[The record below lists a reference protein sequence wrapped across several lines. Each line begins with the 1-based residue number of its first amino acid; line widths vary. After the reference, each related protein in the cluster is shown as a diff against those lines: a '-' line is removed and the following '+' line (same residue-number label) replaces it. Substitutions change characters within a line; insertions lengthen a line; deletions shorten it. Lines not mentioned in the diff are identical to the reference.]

1 MIWPARAGGLRQ
13 RYQWRNLLVLWLL
26 LLAACQTPSP
36 NLTSIT
42 PAQAATTTEV
52 LPTFGPSN
60 TALAPTETLWL
71 EQPFGNQTLLIIFYE
86 AGGRPCLRY
95 QLGAASA
102 NACQQTDAQSL
113 TALQTNLR
121 SESGEAFQLVV
132 GRAFN
137 SEIST
142 VSVQFADSTSQALSV
157 DGAGFIVL
165 LPGQTTARQ
174 IVPINAFG
182 NMVGAIFKFN

>member
-1 MIWPARAGGLRQ
+1 MIWPARLGWRRQ
-13 RYQWRNLLVLWLL
+13 RCQWRYLLVLGLL
-26 LLAACQTPSP
+26 LLAACQT
-36 NLTSIT
+36 SIIDYVATT
-42 PAQAATTTEV
+42 PAQAATATEV

-60 TALAPTETLWL
+60 TALAPAETLWL

-102 NACQQTDAQSL
+102 NACQQTDSQSL

-121 SESGEAFQLVV
+121 SESGEMFQLVV
-132 GRAFN
+132 GRTFN
-137 SEIST
+137 AEIST
-142 VSVQFADSTSQALSV
+142 ASVQFADATSQALSV
-157 DGAGFIVL
+157 DGAGFMVL